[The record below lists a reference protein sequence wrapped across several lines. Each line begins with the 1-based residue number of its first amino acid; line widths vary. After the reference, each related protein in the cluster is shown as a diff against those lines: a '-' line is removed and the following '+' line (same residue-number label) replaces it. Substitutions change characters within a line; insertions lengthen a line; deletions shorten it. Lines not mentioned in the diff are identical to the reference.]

1 MYVCSQSVTMMHLTK
16 PFLCLAAALSPKTLF
31 AVGTKLSDRDVQAVM
46 AFAGRK
52 LQELHLGTN
61 IIEGISCLR

>member
-1 MYVCSQSVTMMHLTK
+1 MMQLIE
-16 PFLCLAAALSPKTLF
+16 PFLCLAAALSPKTLL
-31 AVGTKLSDRDVQAVM
+31 AVGTKLSDRDVQAVV
-46 AFAGRK
+46 AFAGRR